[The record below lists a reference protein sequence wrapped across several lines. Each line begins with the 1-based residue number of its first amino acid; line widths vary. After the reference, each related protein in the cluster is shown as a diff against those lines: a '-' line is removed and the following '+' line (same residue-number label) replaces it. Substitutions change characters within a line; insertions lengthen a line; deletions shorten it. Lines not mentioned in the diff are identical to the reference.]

1 MATSDARAFPGM
13 GYAGECQEILL
24 PRSCGNGSPRQ
35 PMYRRRE
42 TKLVAKG
49 HETSFIGHR
58 N

>member
-1 MATSDARAFPGM
+1 MATSDARGISQHGIRGRMSRNPTST
-13 GYAGECQEILL
+13 LL
-24 PRSCGNGSPRQ
+24 RERKPRH